1 MAPETRQRPAYRLP
15 PCEGK
20 KQLLRYVLS
29 AVSLAL
35 ALLFFALGVGQRTI
49 WAPPD
54 SYEQSVAEEV
64 TTPVLMLDN
73 TVMTYHDG
81 AETLEITADGP
92 ITVIVARTHDL
103 QGWIGETPY
112 TLATGGENET
122 AELEVFDDGDLG
134 LPNNLDND
142 LWQEFWQEEGAISL
156 PMDLPLGTSVAV
168 IGDGVEA
175 APSDVRVVWPNAAT
189 YPLFGP
195 FMTAGFVLLAFSLL
209 FLAIGLSNHRRKR
222 GPQRATAKAISRR
235 ERRAIAKGKAP
246 VVMASRQEQLTE
258 APVAEAVADNDQSS
272 AATQTEPENETDSA
286 DKGQAEEPEGEDR
299 A

>member
-1 MAPETRQRPAYRLP
+1 M
-15 PCEGK
+15 
-20 KQLLRYVLS
+20 RYVLS

-64 TTPVLMLDN
+64 TTPVLLLDN

-122 AELEVFDDGDLG
+122 AELEVFDEGDLG
-134 LPNNLDND
+134 LPGNLDND
-142 LWQEFWQEEGAISL
+142 LWQEFLQEDGEVSL

-168 IGDGVEA
+168 IGDGEEA

-222 GPQRATAKAISRR
+222 GPQRATAKAITRR
-235 ERRAIAKGKAP
+235 ERRAIAKGKTPAVTP
-246 VVMASRQEQLTE
+246 ARQEQLTE
-258 APVAEAVADNDQSS
+258 APAAEAPHSDDRASGAEPTASQEATSS
-272 AATQTEPENETDSA
+272 D
-286 DKGQAEEPEGEDR
+286 AEDRAERSEGEDR

>member
-1 MAPETRQRPAYRLP
+1 MKFERAAVRAARKCALVALVAGGLVPLAGAAPAQAATGCTSEAPPSVLQDGCDDDNPPETS
-15 PCEGK
+15 
-20 KQLLRYVLS
+20 VTS
-29 AVSLAL
+29 SLTPNANGL
-35 ALLFFALGVGQRTI
+35 VTSSTVTFTLG
-49 WAPPD
+49 
-54 SYEQSVAEEV
+54 SSV
-64 TTPVLMLDN
+64 
-73 TVMTYHDG
+73 
-81 AETLEITADGP
+81 
-92 ITVIVARTHDL
+92 
-103 QGWIGETPY
+103 
-112 TLATGGENET
+112 
-122 AELEVFDDGDLG
+122 DDGDLG

>member
-1 MAPETRQRPAYRLP
+1 M
-15 PCEGK
+15 
-20 KQLLRYVLS
+20 LS

-64 TTPVLMLDN
+64 TTPVLLLDN

-122 AELEVFDDGDLG
+122 AELEVFDEGDLG
-134 LPNNLDND
+134 LPGNLDND
-142 LWQEFWQEEGAISL
+142 LWQEFLQEDGEVSL

-168 IGDGVEA
+168 IGDGEEA

-222 GPQRATAKAISRR
+222 GPQRATAKAITRR
-235 ERRAIAKGKAP
+235 ERRAIAKGKTPAVTP
-246 VVMASRQEQLTE
+246 ARQEQLTE
-258 APVAEAVADNDQSS
+258 APAPEAPHSDDRASGAEPTGSQEATSS
-272 AATQTEPENETDSA
+272 DTEDR
-286 DKGQAEEPEGEDR
+286 AERSEGEDR

>member
-1 MAPETRQRPAYRLP
+1 M
-15 PCEGK
+15 
-20 KQLLRYVLS
+20 
-29 AVSLAL
+29 
-35 ALLFFALGVGQRTI
+35 
-49 WAPPD
+49 
-54 SYEQSVAEEV
+54 QSVEEEV

-81 AETLEITADGP
+81 AETLEITADGT

-122 AELEVFDDGDLG
+122 AELEVFDGGDLG

-142 LWQEFWQEEGAISL
+142 LWQEFWQEEGSISL

-222 GPQRATAKAISRR
+222 GPQRATAKAITRR
-235 ERRAIAKGKAP
+235 ERRAIAKGKVPAVTP
-246 VVMASRQEQLTE
+246 ARHEQLTE
-258 APVAEAVADNDQSS
+258 APASETSAESDQAS
-272 AATQTEPENETDSA
+272 ASEQTEPENGTASA
-286 DKGQAEEPEGEDR
+286 DHEQAEGSEGEDR